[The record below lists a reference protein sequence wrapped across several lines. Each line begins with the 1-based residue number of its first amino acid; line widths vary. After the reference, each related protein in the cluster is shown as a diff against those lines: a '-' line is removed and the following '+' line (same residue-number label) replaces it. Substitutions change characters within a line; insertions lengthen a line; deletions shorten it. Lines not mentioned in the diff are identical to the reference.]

1 MTACHIEFIRI
12 SGIMSAQA
20 SISGVAMRYARALFE
35 LAHEQKAVDAVAS
48 DMAALEKAISESHEL
63 ARFVSSPLFG
73 AQQQRAVF
81 EALLG
86 KMKAHALSR
95 RLVEVLIANGR
106 LGLLAQVA
114 RGFQALLARE
124 RGEVSV
130 RAITAEPLGAAQR
143 KKLQDAL
150 ARALGRKVDVD
161 NEVNP
166 EIIGGL
172 VLHVGSRMIDASVR
186 SRLFSLQGMLK
197 GV

>member
-1 MTACHIEFIRI
+1 
-12 SGIMSAQA
+12 MSAQA
-20 SISGVAMRYARALFE
+20 SISGVAMRYARALLE
-35 LAHEQKAVDAVAS
+35 LAHEQKAVDAVAA
-48 DMAALEKAISESHEL
+48 DMVALQEAISESEEL

-73 AQQQRAVF
+73 AQQQGAVF
-81 EALLG
+81 KALLD
-86 KMKAHALSR
+86 KLKAHELSR

-106 LGLLAQVA
+106 LSLLAQVA
-114 RGFQALLARE
+114 RAFQALLARE

-143 KKLQDAL
+143 KKLEGAL
-150 ARALGRKVDVD
+150 ARALGRKVEVD

-172 VLHVGSRMIDASVR
+172 VLHVGSRMVDASVKR
-186 SRLFSLQGMLK
+186 RLASLQGMLK